1 MDRNLAGETSFCF
14 SPTLTE
20 TASTELLKIQGS
32 IDQLKTELYHELYQ
46 QNDHIVKLE
55 NMVTS
60 EMDTLDQKINTNK
73 VIASREIASLKQD
86 IQVIGW
92 VLFCMLMLLPVR
104 IFNWFKCFAEVT
116 VCESTVEYEETVAHA
131 VLIVLRPLN
140 ASPNVDK
147 KTIRALNKLSYK
159 SLARIKKAEKKP
171 NFKIILS
178 AF

>member
-1 MDRNLAGETSFCF
+1 MDRNLAGETSFRV

-32 IDQLKTELYHELYQ
+32 IDQLTVDVHQ
-46 QNDHIVKLE
+46 QSDHISKFERNVA
-55 NMVTS
+55 S
-60 EMDTLDQKINTNK
+60 EVDALHQKIYSSNVDITKEIHAIRQNIQAIGR
-73 VIASREIASLKQD
+73 VIFRL
-86 IQVIGW
+86 
-92 VLFCMLMLLPVR
+92 LMLLPVR

-116 VCESTVEYEETVAHA
+116 VCESTVEYEGKDAHA

-140 ASPNVDK
+140 VSPNVDK

-159 SLARIKKAEKKP
+159 SLARIEKAEEKP
-171 NFKIILS
+171 TFKIILS

>member
-1 MDRNLAGETSFCF
+1 MDRNLAGETSFRF

-32 IDQLKTELYHELYQ
+32 IDQLTVDVRQ
-46 QNDHIVKLE
+46 QSDHISKFEGAVS
-55 NMVTS
+55 S
-60 EMDTLDQKINTNK
+60 EMDVIHQKIYLNNK
-73 VIASREIASLKQD
+73 EVAKDVLSLKHDTQA
-86 IQVIGW
+86 IGL
-92 VLFCMLMLLPVR
+92 VLFRMLMLLPVR

-116 VCESTVEYEETVAHA
+116 VCESTVEYEGTVAHA

-140 ASPNVDK
+140 VSPNVDK
-147 KTIRALNKLSYK
+147 KTIRELNKLSYK
-159 SLARIKKAEKKP
+159 SLAKIEKAEKKP

>member
-1 MDRNLAGETSFCF
+1 MDRNLAGETSFRF

-32 IDQLKTELYHELYQ
+32 IDQLTVDVRQ
-46 QNDHIVKLE
+46 QNEHISKFEGAVS
-55 NMVTS
+55 S
-60 EMDTLDQKINTNK
+60 EMDAIHQKIYLNNK
-73 VIASREIASLKQD
+73 EVAKDILSIKQD

-92 VLFCMLMLLPVR
+92 VLFRMLMLLPVR
-104 IFNWFKCFAEVT
+104 IVNWFKCFAEVT
-116 VCESTVEYEETVAHA
+116 VCESTVEYEGAVAHA

-140 ASPNVDK
+140 ASPNPNVDK

-159 SLARIKKAEKKP
+159 SLAKIEKAEKKP

>member
-1 MDRNLAGETSFCF
+1 MDRNLAGETSFRF

-32 IDQLKTELYHELYQ
+32 IDQLTVDVHQ
-46 QNDHIVKLE
+46 QSDHISKIERNVD
-55 NMVTS
+55 S
-60 EMDTLDQKINTNK
+60 EVDVLHQKIYLNNK
-73 VIASREIASLKQD
+73 EVAKDILSIKQD
-86 IQVIGW
+86 IKAIGW
-92 VLFCMLMLLPVR
+92 VLFRTLMLLPVR
-104 IFNWFKCFAEVT
+104 IVNWFKCFAEVT
-116 VCESTVEYEETVAHA
+116 VCESTVEYEGTVAHA

-159 SLARIKKAEKKP
+159 SLAKIEKAEKKP

>member
-1 MDRNLAGETSFCF
+1 MDRNLAGETSFRF
-14 SPTLTE
+14 SPTLSE

-32 IDQLKTELYHELYQ
+32 IDQLTVDVHQ
-46 QNDHIVKLE
+46 QNDHISKFERNVA
-55 NMVTS
+55 S
-60 EMDTLDQKINTNK
+60 EMDTLHQKIYRDKT
-73 VIASREIASLKQD
+73 IASREISSIKQD
-86 IQVIGW
+86 IQAIGW
-92 VLFCMLMLLPVR
+92 VLFRMLMLLPVR
-104 IFNWFKCFAEVT
+104 IVNWFKCFAEVT
-116 VCESTVEYEETVAHA
+116 VCESTVEYEGAVAHA

-159 SLARIKKAEKKP
+159 SLAKIEKAEKKP

>member
-1 MDRNLAGETSFCF
+1 MDRNLAGETSFRF
-14 SPTLTE
+14 SPTLSE

-32 IDQLKTELYHELYQ
+32 IDQLTVDVRQ
-46 QNDHIVKLE
+46 QSDHISKFERNVA
-55 NMVTS
+55 S
-60 EMDTLDQKINTNK
+60 EVDALHQKIYLNNK
-73 VIASREIASLKQD
+73 EVAKDILSIKQD
-86 IQVIGW
+86 IQAIGW
-92 VLFCMLMLLPVR
+92 VLFRMLMLLPVR

-116 VCESTVEYEETVAHA
+116 VCESTVEYEGAVAHA

-159 SLARIKKAEKKP
+159 SLAKIEKAEKKP

>member
-1 MDRNLAGETSFCF
+1 MDRNLAGETSFRF

-20 TASTELLKIQGS
+20 TASTELLKIQQS
-32 IDQLKTELYHELYQ
+32 IDQLNTELHQ
-46 QNDHIVKLE
+46 QNNHIVKLE
-55 NMVTS
+55 NMATS
-60 EMDTLDQKINTNK
+60 EVDTLDRKINTNK

-86 IQVIGW
+86 IQAIGW
-92 VLFCMLMLLPVR
+92 VLFRMLMLLPVR
-104 IFNWFKCFAEVT
+104 IINWFKCFAEVT
-116 VCESTVEYEETVAHA
+116 VCESTVEYEGTVAHA

-159 SLARIKKAEKKP
+159 SLARIEKAEKKP

>member
-1 MDRNLAGETSFCF
+1 MDRNLAGETSFRF

-32 IDQLKTELYHELYQ
+32 IDQLTVDVRQ
-46 QNDHIVKLE
+46 QNDHISKFEGAVS
-55 NMVTS
+55 S
-60 EMDTLDQKINTNK
+60 EMDVIHQKIYLNNK
-73 VIASREIASLKQD
+73 EVAKDVLSLKHDTQA
-86 IQVIGW
+86 IGW
-92 VLFCMLMLLPVR
+92 VLFRMLMLLPVR

-116 VCESTVEYEETVAHA
+116 VCESTVEYEGTVAHA

-140 ASPNVDK
+140 VSPNVDK
-147 KTIRALNKLSYK
+147 KTIRELNKLSYK
-159 SLARIKKAEKKP
+159 SLARIEKAEKKP

>member
-1 MDRNLAGETSFCF
+1 MDRNLAGETSFRF

-32 IDQLKTELYHELYQ
+32 IDQLKTELHQ
-46 QNDHIVKLE
+46 QNDHFVRLE
-55 NMVTS
+55 DRINTEV
-60 EMDTLDQKINTNK
+60 DTLNQKIYRDKT
-73 VIASREIASLKQD
+73 IASREISSVKRD

-92 VLFCMLMLLPVR
+92 VLFRMLMLLPIR

-116 VCESTVEYEETVAHA
+116 VCESTVEYEGAVAHA

-159 SLARIKKAEKKP
+159 SLAKIEKAEKKP

>member
-1 MDRNLAGETSFCF
+1 MDRNLAGETSFRF
-14 SPTLTE
+14 SPTLSE

-32 IDQLKTELYHELYQ
+32 IDQLTVDVRQ
-46 QNDHIVKLE
+46 QNEHISKFEGAVS
-55 NMVTS
+55 S
-60 EMDTLDQKINTNK
+60 EMDAVHQKIYLNNK
-73 VIASREIASLKQD
+73 EVAKDVLSLKHD
-86 IQVIGW
+86 IQAIGR
-92 VLFCMLMLLPVR
+92 VLFRMLMLLPVR

-116 VCESTVEYEETVAHA
+116 VCESTVEYEGAVAHA

>member
-1 MDRNLAGETSFCF
+1 MDRNLAGETSFRF

-32 IDQLKTELYHELYQ
+32 IDQLTVDVRQ
-46 QNDHIVKLE
+46 QNDHISKFEGAVS
-55 NMVTS
+55 S
-60 EMDTLDQKINTNK
+60 EMDVIHQKIYLNNK
-73 VIASREIASLKQD
+73 EVAKDVLSLKHDTQA
-86 IQVIGW
+86 IGW
-92 VLFCMLMLLPVR
+92 VLFRMLMLLPVR

-116 VCESTVEYEETVAHA
+116 VCESTIEYEGTVAHA

-159 SLARIKKAEKKP
+159 SLAKIEKAEKKP